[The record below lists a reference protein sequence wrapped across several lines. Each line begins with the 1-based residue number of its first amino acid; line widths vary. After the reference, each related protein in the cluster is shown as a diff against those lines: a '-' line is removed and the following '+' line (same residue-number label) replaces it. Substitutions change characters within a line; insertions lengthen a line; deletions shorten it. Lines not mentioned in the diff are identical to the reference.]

1 MIIQPNNHRKTTKT
15 TTETN
20 RSIVDCNLCEEVREL
35 VARRQAG
42 RKTGNTAVQ
51 GEQVFARAEKAAI
64 TAKGRKEGDSKS
76 ASSR

>member
-1 MIIQPNNHRKTTKT
+1 MKK
-15 TTETN
+15 
-20 RSIVDCNLCEEVREL
+20 CGKL

-51 GEQVFARAEKAAI
+51 GEQVFAQAEKAAI

-76 ASSR
+76 ASYR

>member
-1 MIIQPNNHRKTTKT
+1 MIIQPNIEKQRKLQLKP
-15 TTETN
+15 
-20 RSIVDCNLCEEVREL
+20 IVASWIVIFVKKCGKL
-35 VARRQAG
+35 VAGRQAG

-64 TAKGRKEGDSKS
+64 TAKDRKEGDSKS